1 MPTPLKNCLCEPISD
16 GAPKS
21 QHRWIQGHKGH
32 SHILFFG
39 KSPNYTLDAKNR
51 SSLIRTSPWPDSR
64 GGSPRRDPYC
74 STTFIMKETLAVAAQ
89 QISILKDWIEF
100 DSAGRN
106 FSPSISSYGWSA
118 SSIRVFHPSVTIFNW
133 AIRVFHPSITIFS
146 PSLGSYGWTFLT
158 DGRTLTAEQM
168 TPAIMIYDNSTSC
181 TYLGLCR

>member
-1 MPTPLKNCLCEPISD
+1 MHSANAQIRDEPVLKADSPYLVQISKAPSRAMAAFPWKSTYPWHTVLCSVAIVPFTPLKNCLCEPISD

-21 QHRWIQGHKGH
+21 QHKWIQGHKGH

-106 FSPSISSYGWSA
+106 FSPSISSYGWLF
-118 SSIRVFHPSVTIFNW
+118 RP
-133 AIRVFHPSITIFS
+133 
-146 PSLGSYGWTFLT
+146 
-158 DGRTLTAEQM
+158 
-168 TPAIMIYDNSTSC
+168 
-181 TYLGLCR
+181 